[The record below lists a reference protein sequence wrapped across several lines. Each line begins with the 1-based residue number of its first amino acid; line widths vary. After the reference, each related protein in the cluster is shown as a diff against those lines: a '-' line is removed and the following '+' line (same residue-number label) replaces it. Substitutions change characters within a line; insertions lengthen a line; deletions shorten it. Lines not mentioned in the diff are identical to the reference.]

1 MPSERKVDK
10 TTPKI
15 KEYIAK
21 TPDINPTKRSS
32 SQLSPN
38 ENDPDTKKVNKM
50 PKDDQ
55 PTSSTTSGKSELQ
68 TIYEALSQELKTLRE
83 VMDQKYSKV
92 EDSMESKYDRLER
105 VMTAH
110 RKDVSHEIQK
120 LEHTLTVQ
128 NTDLSKKVQSQMENQ
143 SEEINKLKEENRS
156 LKKENNYLTE
166 RINKIESTQ
175 LSNNIIVTGIS
186 EQPVEKYEMT
196 KQRIHE
202 IIATA
207 LSNSNS
213 KSIEENTP
221 EANDIIISYCNRV
234 GVFKLNQA
242 RPISVSFQKGEDKE
256 FVLTLKRHMPSGI
269 YVDNEY
275 LPHIKRSRDRL
286 RPILQLAKKNPNY
299 RDKSKL
305 ENDKL
310 VINGIRYTLNDLH
323 KLPEDLSAYKA
334 AERQNEEYLA
344 FHGEF
349 SPLSNFHP
357 SPFKIGNQRFH
368 CTEQYIQYEKAMH
381 FGDNLTANQI
391 IQCMDAFEAKRLG
404 YRVTGFDMQQ
414 WKEHGYDLCIE
425 GIRAKFH
432 QNHNLMM
439 LLKSTGTKIIV
450 EATRDQLWG
459 TGIPLCDQRVLD
471 PESWYNTGWMST
483 MLATIRGEM
492 LR

>member
-1 MPSERKVDK
+1 
-10 TTPKI
+10 
-15 KEYIAK
+15 
-21 TPDINPTKRSS
+21 
-32 SQLSPN
+32 
-38 ENDPDTKKVNKM
+38 
-50 PKDDQ
+50 
-55 PTSSTTSGKSELQ
+55 
-68 TIYEALSQELKTLRE
+68 
-83 VMDQKYSKV
+83 
-92 EDSMESKYDRLER
+92 MESKYDRLEQ
-105 VMTAH
+105 VMSSH

-143 SEEINKLKEENRS
+143 CKEISKLKEENRL
-156 LKKENNYLTE
+156 LKKENNYLAE
-166 RINKIESTQ
+166 HINKIESTQ

-186 EQPVEKYEMT
+186 EQPWEKYEMT
-196 KQRIHE
+196 EQCIHE

-213 KSIEENTP
+213 KNIEENTS
-221 EANDIIISYCNRV
+221 EANKIIISYCNCV

-242 RPISVSFQKGEDKE
+242 RLISVSFQRREDKE
-256 FVLTLKRHMPSGI
+256 FVLTLKRYMPSGI

-275 LPHIKRSRDRL
+275 PPHVKRNHDRL

-310 VINGIRYTLNDLH
+310 VINGTRYTLNDLH
-323 KLPEDLSAYKA
+323 KLPEDLSTYKA

-349 SPLSNFHP
+349 SPVSNFHP

-368 CTEQYIQYEKAMH
+368 CTEQYIQYKKAMY

-404 YRVTGFDMQQ
+404 YRVTGFDRQQ
-414 WKEHGYDLCIE
+414 WKEYGYDLCIE
-425 GIRAKFH
+425 GIRAKFQ
-432 QNHNLMM
+432 QNHNPMM
-439 LLKSTGTKIIV
+439 LLKSTGNKIMV
-450 EATRDQLWG
+450 EATRDRLWG
-459 TGIPLCDQRVLD
+459 TGIPLHDQRVLH
-471 PESWYNTGWMST
+471 PESWYKTGWMST
-483 MLATIRGEM
+483 MLATIRGEDN
-492 LR
+492 

>member
-38 ENDPDTKKVNKM
+38 ENDPDTKKANKM

-68 TIYEALSQELKTLRE
+68 TIYEALSQELKTLRG
-83 VMDQKYSKV
+83 VMDQKYSKL
-92 EDSMESKYDRLER
+92 EDSIESKYDRLER

-128 NTDLSKKVQSQMENQ
+128 NTDLSKKVQLQMENQ

-186 EQPVEKYEMT
+186 EQPWEKYEMT
-196 KQRIHE
+196 KQCIHE

-242 RPISVSFQKGEDKE
+242 RPISVSFQKREDKE
-256 FVLTLKRHMPSGI
+256 FVLTLK
-269 YVDNEY
+269 
-275 LPHIKRSRDRL
+275 
-286 RPILQLAKKNPNY
+286 
-299 RDKSKL
+299 
-305 ENDKL
+305 
-310 VINGIRYTLNDLH
+310 
-323 KLPEDLSAYKA
+323 
-334 AERQNEEYLA
+334 
-344 FHGEF
+344 
-349 SPLSNFHP
+349 
-357 SPFKIGNQRFH
+357 
-368 CTEQYIQYEKAMH
+368 
-381 FGDNLTANQI
+381 
-391 IQCMDAFEAKRLG
+391 
-404 YRVTGFDMQQ
+404 
-414 WKEHGYDLCIE
+414 
-425 GIRAKFH
+425 
-432 QNHNLMM
+432 
-439 LLKSTGTKIIV
+439 
-450 EATRDQLWG
+450 
-459 TGIPLCDQRVLD
+459 
-471 PESWYNTGWMST
+471 
-483 MLATIRGEM
+483 
-492 LR
+492 